1 LAAFGVSAAAPIAKA
16 AIPVIAPAVT
26 AFLRIG
32 SAFLLVIGD
41 RSSICGH
48 IRSGAG
54 FGSIGDGSSHFANR
68 SQVAA

>member
-1 LAAFGVSAAAPIAKA
+1 
-16 AIPVIAPAVT
+16 VIAPAVT

-54 FGSIGDGSSHFANR
+54 FGSIGGGSSHFANR